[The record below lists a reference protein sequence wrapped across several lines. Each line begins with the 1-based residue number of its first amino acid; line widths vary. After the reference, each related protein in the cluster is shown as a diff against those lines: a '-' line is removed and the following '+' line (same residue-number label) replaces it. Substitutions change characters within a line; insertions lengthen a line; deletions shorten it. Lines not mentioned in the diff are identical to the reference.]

1 MNFEPLIKS
10 LSINDGSVPT
20 IIVGFGNKKVV
31 AEAYDLI
38 KSIATSF
45 PASQPHYWSL
55 KEFKDIKIEFNTN
68 PAIEFMNGNADP
80 FHVWFT
86 GVISPSG
93 FKVPDLGV
101 HVLDV
106 SEIEIDI
113 SLGEGWDNQSVAGL
127 FEILNLLKQLS
138 ADTIFKFEASK
149 YHPSGELFLNT
160 FQSWLTEQSS
170 PSKPQ

>member
-1 MNFEPLIKS
+1 MNFEPFIKS
-10 LSINDGSVPT
+10 LSINDGSVAT

-31 AEAYDLI
+31 ADAYNLI
-38 KSIATSF
+38 QSIATGF
-45 PASQPHYWSL
+45 PVAQPHYWSVKENKDIRIKFNSNPA
-55 KEFKDIKIEFNTN
+55 KEFEGGD
-68 PAIEFMNGNADP
+68 ADP

-93 FKVPDLGV
+93 FKVPDLGI
-101 HVLDV
+101 HVLDL

-113 SLGEGWDNQSVAGL
+113 SLGEGWNNQSVAGL

-138 ADTIFKFEASK
+138 TDSIFKFEASK
-149 YHPSGELFLNT
+149 YHRSGELFLNT